1 MNPPQMKQA
10 TAPLPGALP
19 TQRHPLPR
27 TGPRHLRRAPPV
39 RRPRTARPSVWQ
51 ELPQAQ
57 SRAQGL
63 EGPFNF
69 GTSMEF
75 TDCLKE
81 MKAGS
86 RSPGLDHLS
95 PSTLGTGRL
104 HRDLPTAENTFMH
117 GVYDLFSNLLTDLN
131 EREAMKEVNAAYV
144 VLGDAGRLPHQPF
157 RFPFFTL
164 LLRPTEMNRR
174 VISPPPSCS
183 MRSSAACSVGASSL
197 ICGIGSP
204 FSRPKALRSVAVIR
218 RRSNSCPNRSITA
231 E

>member
-27 TGPRHLRRAPPV
+27 TGPRHLPRAPPV

-144 VLGDAGRLPHQPF
+144 VLGDAGRLPHQSF
-157 RFPFFTL
+157 QIL
-164 LLRPTEMNRR
+164 LVHLAIASHRNEQTGHF
-174 VISPPPSCS
+174 
-183 MRSSAACSVGASSL
+183 SSAILFHAIIRSL
-197 ICGIGSP
+197 FCWP

-218 RRSNSCPNRSITA
+218 RRSNSCSNRSITA

>member
-27 TGPRHLRRAPPV
+27 TGPRHLPRAPPV

-144 VLGDAGRLPHQPF
+144 VLGDAGRLPHQSFQILLVHLAIASHRNEPVSYTHL
-157 RFPFFTL
+157 RAHETKANLVCRL
-164 LLRPTEMNRR
+164 LLEKKKTQNTNNPQHELHHY
-174 VISPPPSCS
+174 IQQKHPQPID
-183 MRSSAACSVGASSL
+183 SS
-197 ICGIGSP
+197 
-204 FSRPKALRSVAVIR
+204 
-218 RRSNSCPNRSITA
+218 
-231 E
+231 